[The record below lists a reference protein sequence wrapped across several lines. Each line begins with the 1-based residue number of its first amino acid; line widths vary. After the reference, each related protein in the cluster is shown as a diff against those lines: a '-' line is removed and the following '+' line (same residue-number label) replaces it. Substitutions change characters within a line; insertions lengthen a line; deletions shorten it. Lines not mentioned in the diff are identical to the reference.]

1 MKLHGSPAPEAK
13 PISRP
18 GAAGQ
23 KQQQGA
29 SPRSC
34 SPSARGWEGWKQRP
48 RLLAELHSS
57 QLLLVGPFPWALEHR
72 AQSSGH
78 GKAGSRAVV
87 VLLPWAASCRGSC
100 LLCSGLESRHSHPKH
115 EINAS
120 YCSCVFFFFGVCFK
134 KHRCQLQASPISRVC
149 SVCGACSCTEKQ
161 ELGPKQ
167 TSFLFPRNR
176 TDEARKGFPPS
187 KKSTGRAVPV
197 GLHPARRELPSH

>member
-1 MKLHGSPAPEAK
+1 MKLHCSPAPEAK
-13 PISRP
+13 AIPCP
-18 GAAGQ
+18 GAGGQ

-34 SPSARGWEGWKQRP
+34 SPSARGWEGWKQQP
-48 RLLAELHSS
+48 QPLAELHSS
-57 QLLLVGPFPWALEHR
+57 HLL
-72 AQSSGH
+72 H

-87 VLLPWAASCRGSC
+87 VLQPWAACCRGSC

-120 YCSCVFFFFGVCFK
+120 YCSCGFFFFGVCFK